1 MCYKTKRIMRNIWGL
16 FVSYLEHSCKMK
28 ILQKD
33 RNKMLIVLH
42 VVIHNRLQIESELT
56 ERVA

>member
-1 MCYKTKRIMRNIWGL
+1 MRNIWGL